1 MAAFDDP
8 SRRRIQVGTSFYI
21 LPALAFFLVIL
32 FYPISLLFVFKVVKD
47 YERAVLLRRGYVISR
62 KLRGPGAFHILPC
75 TDEARVVDIRT
86 AMLELQQVEVTTKD
100 GIGARLDVII
110 YHYISDPTINVLR
123 VANTSNAL
131 SSLARDSLGT
141 VVADLKQKDL
151 FGQSPIGEQVQ
162 SQMAGTA
169 EQLGVTVERVEIK
182 EIILNSEA
190 QLPEINER
198 EITHR
203 TLAKLQ
209 LSCKED
215 NFTHT
220 QTIQQLTA
228 ILEETRTTLK
238 LCHDQTKD
246 TPGKAEEP
254 TNSTDMVPNELLIK
268 SNSPL
273 SLAQKLHKALIIQQY
288 FNTMKHLA
296 RAKVIS
302 AEGEQNASRVL
313 REAADIMDESP
324 ATLQLRYLQTL
335 HAISAQNNH
344 TYVFPLPV
352 DLPYQAVW
360 G

>member
-100 GIGARLDVII
+100 GIETHWERLWQ
-110 YHYISDPTINVLR
+110 T
-123 VANTSNAL
+123 
-131 SSLARDSLGT
+131 
-141 VVADLKQKDL
+141 LKQKDL

-268 SNSPL
+268 L
-273 SLAQKLHKALIIQQY
+273 Y
-288 FNTMKHLA
+288 
-296 RAKVIS
+296 
-302 AEGEQNASRVL
+302 E
-313 REAADIMDESP
+313 
-324 ATLQLRYLQTL
+324 TLYTS
-335 HAISAQNNH
+335 H
-344 TYVFPLPV
+344 
-352 DLPYQAVW
+352 
-360 G
+360 